1 MAEKKEKKEGNIKFA
16 DIQAMYE
23 SGMMGISSRT
33 LDLAHAYK
41 VVSFKTRLKNAYQA
55 FNDRR
60 EQLLKEVGID
70 DGNRFANRLQE
81 LSAIKLRSEAEEAEL
96 KDLVEK
102 NKKFGELFG
111 ELQKD
116 LYEIEPKTMPFEE
129 WRKLQEE
136 NKDVKFGNFEMLAQF
151 ETVLE
156 GILWKAPEE

>member
-33 LDLAHAYK
+33 LDRAHAYK

-70 DGNRFANRLQE
+70 DGNQFANRLQE
-81 LSAIKLRSEAEEAEL
+81 LSTIKLRSEAEEAEL

-116 LYEIEPKTMPFEE
+116 FYEIEPKTMPFEE
-129 WRKLQEE
+129 WRELQEE
-136 NKDVKFGNFEMLAQF
+136 NKDVKSGSFELLAQF
-151 ETVLE
+151 ETILE

>member
-81 LSAIKLRSEAEEAEL
+81 LSAIKLRSEDEEAEL

-116 LYEIEPKTMPFEE
+116 FYEIEPKTMPFEE

-151 ETVLE
+151 ETILE